1 MKKDIP
7 FHPATGVNL
16 AIARNIGLDDVEE
29 WSVYLIN
36 KNLIS
41 LNTVMVTSKGYGEM
55 NGEMRKTS
63 VLRHVIEK
71 LEAQAVAKVEPISP
85 EVFQLTNEFWVSY
98 YISDQIFDK
107 KFLFLPG
114 SISDETVTYIPELD
128 LHGVL
133 HTK

>member
-7 FHPATGVNL
+7 FHPATGVDL
-16 AIARNIGLDDVEE
+16 AIVRDIQSGETE

-36 KNLIS
+36 RNLIS
-41 LNTVMVTSKGYGEM
+41 LTTVMISSKGHGKID
-55 NGEMRKTS
+55 GEMRKTS

-71 LEAQAVAKVEPISP
+71 LEAQAVAKVEPILP
-85 EVFQLTNEFWVSY
+85 DLFQLTNEFWVSY
-98 YISDQIFDK
+98 YILDQIFDK
-107 KFLFLPG
+107 KFIFLPG

>member
-7 FHPATGVNL
+7 FHPATGVDL
-16 AIARNIGLDDVEE
+16 AIVRDVPRGETE

-36 KNLIS
+36 RNLIS
-41 LNTVMVTSKGYGEM
+41 LTTVMISSKGYGQI
-55 NGEMRKTS
+55 NGETRKTS

-71 LEAQAVAKVEPISP
+71 LEAQAIAKVEPILP
-85 EVFQLTNEFWVSY
+85 DLFQLTNEFWVSY
-98 YISDQIFDK
+98 YILDQIFDK
-107 KFLFLPG
+107 KFIFLPG
-114 SISDETVTYIPELD
+114 SISDERVVYIPELD

>member
-16 AIARNIGLDDVEE
+16 AIVKNIHIGETE

-41 LNTVMVTSKGYGEM
+41 LNTVMITSKGYGNI
-55 NGEMRKTS
+55 NGEKRSTS
-63 VLRHVIEK
+63 MLRHVIEK
-71 LEAQAVAKVEPISP
+71 LEGQAIAKVESILPDL
-85 EVFQLTNEFWVSY
+85 FQLTNEFWVSY
-98 YISDQIFDK
+98 YILDQIFDK
-107 KFLFLPG
+107 KFIFLPG
-114 SISDETVTYIPELD
+114 SISDETATYIPELD

-133 HTK
+133 HRK

>member
-7 FHPATGVNL
+7 FHPATGVDL
-16 AIARNIGLDDVEE
+16 AIVRESRAGETE

-41 LNTVMVTSKGYGEM
+41 LTTVMINSKGYGQI

-71 LEAQAVAKVEPISP
+71 LEAQAVAKVEPILP
-85 EVFQLTNEFWVSY
+85 DLFQLTNEFWVSY
-98 YISDQIFDK
+98 YILDQIFDK
-107 KFLFLPG
+107 KFIFLPG
-114 SISDETVTYIPELD
+114 SISDEKVTYIPELD
-128 LHGVL
+128 LHGIL

>member
-7 FHPATGVNL
+7 FHPATGVDL
-16 AIARNIGLDDVEE
+16 AIVRDVQRGETE

-36 KNLIS
+36 RNLIS
-41 LNTVMVTSKGYGEM
+41 LTTVMISSKGYGQI
-55 NGEMRKTS
+55 NGETRKTS

-71 LEAQAVAKVEPISP
+71 LEAQAIAKVEPILP
-85 EVFQLTNEFWVSY
+85 DLFQLTNEFWVSY
-98 YISDQIFDK
+98 YILDQIFDK
-107 KFLFLPG
+107 KFIFLPG
-114 SISDETVTYIPELD
+114 SISDERVVYIPELD

>member
-7 FHPATGVNL
+7 FHPATGVDL
-16 AIARNIGLDDVEE
+16 AIVREIRAGETE

-41 LNTVMVTSKGYGEM
+41 LTTVMINSKGYGQI

-63 VLRHVIEK
+63 VLRHVIDK
-71 LEAQAVAKVEPISP
+71 LEAQAIAKVEPILP
-85 EVFQLTNEFWVSY
+85 DLFQLTNEFWVSY
-98 YISDQIFDK
+98 YILDQIFDK
-107 KFLFLPG
+107 KFIFLPG
-114 SISDETVTYIPELD
+114 SISDEKVTYIPELD
-128 LHGVL
+128 LHGIP

>member
-7 FHPATGVNL
+7 FHPATGVDL
-16 AIARNIGLDDVEE
+16 AIVRDIQSGETE

-36 KNLIS
+36 RNLIS
-41 LNTVMVTSKGYGEM
+41 LTTVMISSKGHGQID
-55 NGEMRKTS
+55 GEMRKTS

-71 LEAQAVAKVEPISP
+71 LEAQAVAKVEPILP
-85 EVFQLTNEFWVSY
+85 DLFQLTNEFWVSY
-98 YISDQIFDK
+98 YILDQIFDK
-107 KFLFLPG
+107 KFIFLPG

>member
-7 FHPATGVNL
+7 FHPATGVDL
-16 AIARNIGLDDVEE
+16 AIVREVREGESE

-36 KNLIS
+36 RNLIS
-41 LNTVMVTSKGYGEM
+41 LTTVMISSKGYGQI

-71 LEAQAVAKVEPISP
+71 LEAQAIAKVEPILP
-85 EVFQLTNEFWVSY
+85 DLFQLTNEFWVSY
-98 YISDQIFDK
+98 YILDQIFDK
-107 KFLFLPG
+107 KFIFLPS
-114 SISDETVTYIPELD
+114 SISDEKVTYIPELD

-133 HTK
+133 YTK

>member
-7 FHPATGVNL
+7 FHPATGVDL
-16 AIARNIGLDDVEE
+16 AIVRDVQHGETE

-36 KNLIS
+36 RNLIS
-41 LNTVMVTSKGYGEM
+41 LTTVMISSKGYGQI
-55 NGEMRKTS
+55 NGETRKTS

-71 LEAQAVAKVEPISP
+71 LEAQAIAKVEPILP
-85 EVFQLTNEFWVSY
+85 DLFQLTNEFWVSY
-98 YISDQIFDK
+98 YILDQIFDK
-107 KFLFLPG
+107 KFIFLPG
-114 SISDETVTYIPELD
+114 SISDERVVYIPELD